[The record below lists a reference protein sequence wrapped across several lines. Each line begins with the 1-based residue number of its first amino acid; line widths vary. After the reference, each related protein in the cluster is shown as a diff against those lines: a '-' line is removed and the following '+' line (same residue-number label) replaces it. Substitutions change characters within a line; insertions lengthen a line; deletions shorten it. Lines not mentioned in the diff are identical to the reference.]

1 MRYNYRM
8 PMNFRDEPSPQP
20 SPQPSPKVPREG
32 IRGFSLVE
40 LLVVLGIGVILLS
53 IFVPYLWN
61 VRESNHRLACQ
72 ENLRRIQVALTA
84 YAADNG
90 NNFPRV
96 RYDAEHNPNGY
107 AAFTG
112 ADSAD
117 PFAADSAVKPNDVTA
132 SLWLLLRQ
140 GLLQGSEVFVCPSSG
155 NSADPMVNGAWQAV
169 GVGQRGNF
177 RGGENLSYSYAS
189 PFSSAVDYRLNDTQP
204 SEFAVL
210 ADKNPGLPDVT
221 DAAFDAPPLQQARGN
236 SRNHDRAGQNV
247 LYADG
252 HVAFARTPYCGYGN
266 DNIYTALT
274 IEPLEGAKPPAT
286 IRGYLGSKI
295 GPSWQADSYLVPVEG
310 EGR

>member
-1 MRYNYRM
+1 MSHDRRSWIGSCDG
-8 PMNFRDEPSPQP
+8 FSCR
-20 SPQPSPKVPREG
+20 PRTV
-32 IRGFSLVE
+32 GFSLVE

-53 IFVPYLWN
+53 IFVPYLRN

-96 RYDAEHNPNGY
+96 RYDAQNSPNGY
-107 AAFTG
+107 VAFTG
-112 ADSAD
+112 PDSGN

-132 SLWLLLRQ
+132 SLWLLLRL
-140 GLLQGSEVFVCPSSG
+140 GLLKGPEEFICPSSDD
-155 NSADPMVNGAWQAV
+155 SADPMVNGSWQAV
-169 GVGQRGNF
+169 SVGQRGNF

-221 DAAFDAPPLQQARGN
+221 AAGFGDPPLEQARGN

-252 HVAFARTPYCGYGN
+252 HVAFTRTPYCGFGN

-274 IEPLEGAKPPAT
+274 QTPLRGTKPPAT
-286 IRGYLGSKI
+286 SRGFLGSQI
-295 GPSWQADSYLVPVEG
+295 GPSWQADSYLVPAG
-310 EGR
+310 Y

>member
-1 MRYNYRM
+1 MHRFGIGIFWM
-8 PMNFRDEPSPQP
+8 SPFP
-20 SPQPSPKVPREG
+20 AGGRRHG
-32 IRGFSLVE
+32 GFSLVE

-53 IFVPYLWN
+53 IFVPYLQN

-72 ENLRRIQVALTA
+72 DNLRRIQVALTA

-107 AAFTG
+107 VAFTG
-112 ADSAD
+112 AYAAD

-132 SLWLLLRQ
+132 SLWLLLRLE
-140 GLLQGSEVFVCPSSG
+140 LLQGPEVFVCPSSG
-155 NSADPMVNGAWQAV
+155 DSADPMVDEGWRAV
-169 GVGQRGNF
+169 SAKERGNF
-177 RGGENLSYSYAS
+177 RAARHLSYSYAS

-221 DAAFDAPPLQQARGN
+221 AAGFDAPPLEQSRGN
-236 SRNHDRAGQNV
+236 SRNHNRAGQNV

-274 IEPLEGAKPPAT
+274 QTPLLGAKPPAT
-286 IRGYLGSKI
+286 SRGFLGAKI
-295 GPSWQADSYLVPVEG
+295 GPSWQADSYLVPTEG
-310 EGR
+310 EGRR